1 MESELARVGNLRFF
15 AAKRLAGACVQSM
28 HITSTSPHGLHMTE
42 PTELTIV
49 VTSFEDLYLREFPG
63 LIAVATALSGYDGED
78 LVQDAMVS
86 ALVNWEKV
94 RRLDDLAGG
103 VIACW

>member
-1 MESELARVGNLRFF
+1 MY
-15 AAKRLAGACVQSM
+15 
-28 HITSTSPHGLHMTE
+28 ITSTSPHGVHMSE

-49 VTSFEDLYLREFPG
+49 VTSFEELYLREFPG

-86 ALVNWEKV
+86 ALVTG
-94 RRLDDLAGG
+94 RRCVASNDPVGG
-103 VIACW
+103 VIECW